1 MSVPLPPT
9 PGIIFPPIPWYPLPP
24 SPPLPN
30 PPKSPAGAIA
40 GISIAIGIILFIVS
54 CVCSLVRGQRQS
66 QASASATAVAIFIQ
80 PQPTASSGQPPHRGE
95 QQQRG
100 GASSSTSALPSFTYN
115 MSMRHNA
122 TSGGGGE
129 EAPTCSVCLGVFQV
143 GETVRLLPVCLHL
156 FHVECIDPWLD
167 AHSTCPICRSGTGLS
182 TTDGGL
188 LPPV

>member
-1 MSVPLPPT
+1 MSIFILPP
-9 PGIIFPPIPWYPLPP
+9 ILLYPPSLPSPP
-24 SPPLPN
+24 SPRPTHN
-30 PPKSPAGAIA
+30 PPKSPGGAIA
-40 GISIAIGIILFIVS
+40 GISIAIVIILFIVS
-54 CVCSLVRGQRQS
+54 CVCSLVRGHRQS
-66 QASASATAVAIFIQ
+66 QANAAATAAALFLQ
-80 PQPTASSGQPPHRGE
+80 PQPTASVQPPHRGE

-115 MSMRHNA
+115 MSTRHNA
-122 TSGGGGE
+122 TSGGGE
-129 EAPTCSVCLGVFQV
+129 EAATCSVCLGVFLV

-167 AHSTCPICRSGTGLS
+167 AHSTCPICRSGTGLT